1 MDVLEYQ
8 TVGYC
13 DRMALTLAHAA
24 HLAYQAPPEIA
35 AKCQEWGFSRFYY
48 FDRENTQA
56 FLMGNDYVAFL
67 VFRGTEPQSL
77 LDWLTNSKLVMA
89 RAGSGQVH
97 AGFLASL
104 QGIWADIKTQ
114 LPYFRTHQQYLF
126 LTGHSLGG
134 GLATLA
140 SFKLQ
145 KMGENIDGLYNFG
158 SPRVG
163 DSDFAMAFNRMLRV
177 RTFRLVN
184 HQDIVP
190 RLPPRKLGYTH
201 VGQLVYFNQQGRRQ
215 RGLGEHLID
224 QEDSSLTELVI
235 DHDMAAYIRCLSQQ
249 RGMAKAVRVQ
259 L

>member
-1 MDVLEYQ
+1 MNLLEHQ
-8 TVGYC
+8 TVGYG

-24 HLAYQAPPEIA
+24 HLVYQAPPEVA
-35 AKCQEWGFSRFYY
+35 AKCQEWGLSRFYC
-48 FDRENTQA
+48 FDRGNTQA
-56 FLMGNDYVAFL
+56 FLMGNDHVAFL

-77 LDWLTNSKLVMA
+77 LDWLTNGKLSMVPA
-89 RAGSGQVH
+89 CSGRVH
-97 AGFLASL
+97 AGFLESL
-104 QGIWADIKTQ
+104 QEIWADIKTQ

-134 GLATLA
+134 SLATLA
-140 SFKLQ
+140 SFQLQ
-145 KMGENIDGLYNFG
+145 KMGENVDGLYSFG

-201 VGQLVYFNQQGRRQ
+201 VGQLIYFNQQGQRQ

-224 QEDSSLTELVI
+224 QEDGSLPDLII
-235 DHDMAAYIRCLSQQ
+235 DHDMTAYIRCLSQQ
-249 RGMAKAVRVQ
+249 RGMAKVVKV
-259 L
+259 